1 MGENGDGRDEDDV
14 GQSVDKKGQS
24 LSNLEN
30 PRVSRPGLPRTKSPG
45 AGKPIVKQTPAS
57 PQEVRDLLFLVL
69 DKETAE
75 KMIRSLRKKIG
86 RGNISALEFLF
97 DRVIGR
103 PAVQVQVGAD
113 AALTQFMDSWHAL
126 LETAQYGDV
135 PRAISAPATIDAE
148 YRDITPSE
156 SENNSSNGPIA
167 ST

>member
-1 MGENGDGRDEDDV
+1 MGDNGEE
-14 GQSVDKKGQS
+14 KGQS
-24 LSNLEN
+24 PHGREKSTILPAGKS
-30 PRVSRPGLPRTKSPG
+30 PGLPKEVTKRP
-45 AGKPIVKQTPAS
+45 PAT

-69 DKETAE
+69 DKDTAN
-75 KMIRSLRKKIG
+75 KMIYSLRKKIAK
-86 RGNISALEFLF
+86 GNISALEFLF

-148 YRDITPSE
+148 YRDITQWE

>member
-1 MGENGDGRDEDDV
+1 MGENGAGEA
-14 GQSVDKKGQS
+14 GENGQS
-24 LSNLEN
+24 LTGRKSPPLLTTE
-30 PRVSRPGLPRTKSPG
+30 SRKKSPG
-45 AGKPIVKQTPAS
+45 RGDAQIVKAPPAT

-69 DKETAE
+69 DAPTASR
-75 KMIRSLRKKIG
+75 MIYSLRKKIAK
-86 RGNISALEFLF
+86 GNISALEFLF

-135 PRAISAPATIDAE
+135 PRAISAPATIDVE

-156 SENNSSNGPIA
+156 SENNSSNEGNG